1 MKYGFFWAFFL
12 VLNGYVEECA
22 TWLCLFYLL
31 CEKVFV
37 FLCACL
43 CCATP
48 ILGFFNVFSFNF
60 LKLHQY
66 EHW

>member
-1 MKYGFFWAFFL
+1 
-12 VLNGYVEECA
+12 VEECA